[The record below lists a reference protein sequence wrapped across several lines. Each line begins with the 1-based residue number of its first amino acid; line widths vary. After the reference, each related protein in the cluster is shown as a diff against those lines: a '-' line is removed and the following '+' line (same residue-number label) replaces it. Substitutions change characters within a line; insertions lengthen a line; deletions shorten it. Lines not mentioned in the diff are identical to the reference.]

1 MIPAILIY
9 LFKANVALTLF
20 FLAYRLGLR
29 RLTFYTLNRVFL
41 LCGIVC
47 SSLFPLVSV
56 NTFVERHETLA
67 GGIAYLP
74 DLSALTA
81 PAERFTMWTV
91 LVYVFWA
98 GVAVMTVRLA
108 IQLLSL
114 WKIHR
119 CSRPA
124 NVDGVPVR
132 ALQQQVNP
140 FSFFRHIYINPSL
153 HLPEERLGILS
164 HEKVH
169 VRQWHSADVV
179 LGELNNIFYW
189 FNPGAW
195 LMKTA
200 IRENLEFITDRHLL
214 KEGVDKAAYQYS
226 LIKVSGIPYATAI
239 ANNFNFS
246 HLKNRIIMMNRKKS
260 STFQLVRYVALG
272 AVVGGLVLSL
282 NYSRAS
288 VGPQVVKAVRD
299 SQERSLVLSLHYNKT
314 SVGPEGVKAVRDSQP
329 AVAAA
334 PMGIRIVK
342 EGDEVKVAMADA
354 QNAPTAQPAAT
365 AKNAA
370 PKANS
375 HPSPAPQAKP
385 AIAVRTGGEQPLYL
399 LNDRVITQAEMNSLN
414 PNDIESVNV
423 FKGSGITDDVLTQY
437 GEKARNGIV
446 AIYTRTWVATGKK
459 RFGAAPTSTVAGT
472 ATSGGASTF
481 MATQSSGVHTGNAAT
496 NVKTNTNTNA
506 NTNTSTNTDSQVNV
520 KIVAEG
526 NPVANITSE
535 NAVSITADK
544 IIVQDKKNTQ
554 KTGKQ

>member
-56 NTFVERHETLA
+56 NTFVEQHETLA
-67 GGIAYLP
+67 GSIAYLP
-74 DLSALTA
+74 DLGALTA
-81 PAERFTMWTV
+81 PAERFTMWTA
-91 LVYVFWA
+91 LVYLFWA
-98 GVAVMTVRLA
+98 GVAFMTVRLA

-119 CSRPA
+119 RSSPA

-153 HLPEERLGILS
+153 HLPEERQGILS

-214 KEGVDKAAYQYS
+214 KEGVDKTAYQYS

-288 VGPQVVKAVRD
+288 VGLQV
-299 SQERSLVLSLHYNKT
+299 
-314 SVGPEGVKAVRDSQP
+314 VKAVRDSQP

-334 PMGIRIVK
+334 PMGIRVVK
-342 EGDEVKVAMADA
+342 DGEDVKVAMTDA
-354 QNAPTAQPAAT
+354 QNTPEAQPAAP
-365 AKNAA
+365 AKSAA

-375 HPSPAPQAKP
+375 QPAPAAQSNAATAPQAKP
-385 AIAVRTGGEQPLYL
+385 AIAVRTSGEQPLYL
-399 LNDRVITQAEMNSLN
+399 LNDRVITQEEMNSLN
-414 PNDIESVNV
+414 PNDIESVSV
-423 FKGSGITDDVLTQY
+423 FKGGGITDDVITQY

-446 AIYTRTWVATGKK
+446 AIYTRTWAATGKK
-459 RFGAAPTSTVAGT
+459 RFGGASTSTVAGT
-472 ATSGGASTF
+472 ASSGNTSTFIATSG
-481 MATQSSGVHTGNAAT
+481 SGVHTINTAT
-496 NVKTNTNTNA
+496 NVKVNA
-506 NTNTSTNTDSQVNV
+506 NTNTTANANTNTDSHVDV
-520 KIVAEG
+520 KVVAEG

-535 NAVSITADK
+535 DAVSITADK
-544 IIVQDKKNTQ
+544 ITVQDKKGTRNS
-554 KTGKQ
+554 KKQ

>member
-9 LFKANVALTLF
+9 LLKANVALSLF

-56 NTFVERHETLA
+56 NAFVDRHETIA

-74 DLSALTA
+74 DLSALTVQD
-81 PAERFTMWTV
+81 ERFTVWTA

-98 GVAVMTVRLA
+98 GVAVMMVRLA

-119 CSRPA
+119 HSSPA
-124 NVDGVPVR
+124 QVDGVPVR
-132 ALQQQVNP
+132 ALRQQVNP

-153 HLPEERLGILS
+153 HLPEERQGILS

-179 LGELNNIFYW
+179 LGELNNVFYW

-200 IRENLEFITDRHLL
+200 IRENLEFITDRCLL
-214 KEGVDKAAYQYS
+214 KQGVDKTAYQYS

-299 SQERSLVLSLHYNKT
+299 IQPKPAPVPMGLVVPKDTHDVRATYAADPAAPVKT
-314 SVGPEGVKAVRDSQP
+314 VAPKAHSQP
-329 AVAAA
+329 APASQPDVSPASQPDASPATQSGVAQT
-334 PMGIRIVK
+334 P
-342 EGDEVKVAMADA
+342 
-354 QNAPTAQPAAT
+354 QAQPRQVIV
-365 AKNAA
+365 N
-370 PKANS
+370 
-375 HPSPAPQAKP
+375 
-385 AIAVRTGGEQPLYL
+385 RTGGEEPLYL
-399 LNDRVITQAEMNSLN
+399 LNDRLITKGEMSSLN
-414 PNDIESVNV
+414 PNDIESVSV
-423 FKGSGITDDVLTQY
+423 FKGAGITDDVIAQY

-446 AIYTRTWVATGKK
+446 AIYTRTWAATGKK
-459 RFGAAPTSTVAGT
+459 RFGAASTSTFAGT
-472 ATSGGASTF
+472 GTASSGNASTF
-481 MATQSSGVHTGNAAT
+481 TATGQDNGGRTTKVTRNVKINAHVNTNSYTYT
-496 NVKTNTNTNA
+496 NVNNNTNSN
-506 NTNTSTNTDSQVNV
+506 VNV

-535 NAVSITADK
+535 NTVSVTADK
-544 IIVQDKKNTQ
+544 ITVQDKKNTQ
-554 KTGKQ
+554 DTGKQ

>member
-9 LFKANVALTLF
+9 LLKANVALALF

-74 DLSALTA
+74 DLTALTA

-98 GVAVMTVRLA
+98 GVAVMTIRFA

-114 WKIHR
+114 WRIHLR
-119 CSRPA
+119 STPA

-153 HLPEERLGILS
+153 HLPEERQGILS

-179 LGELNNIFYW
+179 LGEVNNIFYW

-214 KEGVDKAAYQYS
+214 KEGVDKTAYQYS

-299 SQERSLVLSLHYNKT
+299 SQPV
-314 SVGPEGVKAVRDSQP
+314 
-329 AVAAA
+329 VAAV
-334 PMGIRIVK
+334 PMGVTPVK
-342 EGDEVKVAMADA
+342 EGDEMKVTTPDA
-354 QNAPTAQPAAT
+354 QSAPTAQPAA
-365 AKNAA
+365 AAENAA
-370 PKANS
+370 PKANRQ
-375 HPSPAPQAKP
+375 PAPAPQPNAAPAPQAKP

-399 LNDRVITQAEMNSLN
+399 LNDRVISQEEMNSLN
-414 PNDIESVNV
+414 PDDIESVSV
-423 FKGSGITDDVLTQY
+423 FKGGGITDDVIAQY

-446 AIYTRTWVATGKK
+446 AIYTRTWADTGKK
-459 RFGAAPTSTVAGT
+459 RFGAASTTTVAGT
-472 ATSGGASTF
+472 GTASSGSTSTFTATSQDGRVRTAN
-481 MATQSSGVHTGNAAT
+481 ATT
-496 NVKTNTNTNA
+496 NVKVNANANTNINTNTNV
-506 NTNTSTNTDSQVNV
+506 STNTNPNVNV
-520 KIVAEG
+520 KVVAEG

-535 NAVSITADK
+535 NTVTINVDK
-544 IIVQDKKNTQ
+544 IIVRDKKSAQN
-554 KTGKQ
+554 TGKQ